1 MSTQSRFVL
10 FHDVCEP
17 CKRALASISINHAC
31 RETNLKPRIAAS
43 HYLNS
48 APLIWSFIHGE
59 HRSSVELI
67 DAVPSRCAQLLEQRE
82 VHAALVP
89 IIEYQRLENLLIV
102 PDVCVGTRERVR
114 SVVVASQKANLRDV
128 KSVALDESSRTS
140 ATLIK
145 ILFREFVGVEPQWT
159 PRAPHLSEMLSS
171 SDAAL
176 IIGDPAMTF
185 PRDDIHVFD
194 LATLWHEYTGLG
206 FVFAMWMTQK
216 ENAER
221 IVEIDF
227 RRARDQGLE
236 SIGNIVRE
244 YRELIPLSVEELTE
258 YLTENISYRIDDSM
272 RAGLQRYFELAHK
285 HGLIERATPL
295 SFVAQ

>member
-1 MSTQSRFVL
+1 
-10 FHDVCEP
+10 
-17 CKRALASISINHAC
+17 
-31 RETNLKPRIAAS
+31 
-43 HYLNS
+43 
-48 APLIWSFIHGE
+48 LIWSFIHGE

-67 DAVPSRCAQLLEQRE
+67 DAVPSRCGEMLEQRE
-82 VHAALVP
+82 VDAALVP

-114 SVVVASQKANLRDV
+114 SVVLASQKANLRDV

-145 ILFREFVGVEPQWT
+145 ILFKEFVGVEPQWI
-159 PRAPHLSEMLSS
+159 PRAPRLSEMLSS
-171 SDAAL
+171 NDAAL

-185 PRDDIHVFD
+185 PRDGIHVFD

-221 IVEIDF
+221 IAEIDF
-227 RRARDQGLE
+227 RRARDHGLE
-236 SIGNIVRE
+236 NIGNIVRE
-244 YRELIPLSVEELTE
+244 YRKLIPLSVEELTE

-272 RAGLQRYFELAHK
+272 WAGLQRYFELAHK
-285 HGLIERATPL
+285 HGLIQRATSL

>member
-1 MSTQSRFVL
+1 M
-10 FHDVCEP
+10 
-17 CKRALASISINHAC
+17 
-31 RETNLKPRIAAS
+31 
-43 HYLNS
+43 
-48 APLIWSFIHGE
+48 
-59 HRSSVELI
+59 ELI
-67 DAVPSRCAQLLEQRE
+67 DAVPSRCGEMLEQRE
-82 VHAALVP
+82 VDAALVP

-114 SVVVASQKANLRDV
+114 SVVLASQKANLHDV

-145 ILFREFVGVEPQWT
+145 ILFKEFVGVEPQWT
-159 PRAPHLSEMLSS
+159 PRAPRLLEMLRS

-185 PRDDIHVFD
+185 PRDGIHVFD

-236 SIGNIVRE
+236 NIGNIVRE
-244 YRELIPLSVEELTE
+244 YRKLIPLPVEELTE

-285 HGLIERATPL
+285 HGLIQRATSL